1 LKTYWDT
8 SGLINAAVSGTV
20 LRRLAIGGQVTRT
33 HALAE
38 FFGILTGRGIRWER
52 DGQAYELKLTGEQ
65 AAQWLEANLAAFQ
78 FMDLA
83 SQEVLD
89 ALNRAQARNVAGARV
104 HDYLHA
110 VAAQKA
116 EADELLTRN
125 QSDFAGLTGGI
136 PMVWP

>member
-1 LKTYWDT
+1 MKTYWDT

-20 LRRLAIGGQVTRT
+20 LQRLATGDHATRT

-65 AAQWLEANLAAFQ
+65 AAQWLASNLTTVQ
-78 FMDLA
+78 FVDLTA
-83 SQEVLD
+83 REVLD
-89 ALNRAQARNVAGARV
+89 ALNQAQARNVAGARV

-125 QSDFAGLTGGI
+125 QSDFGGLTGSI
-136 PMVWP
+136 PVVWP